1 MLPDDPIGQ
10 WNVGRSVERSELRA
24 GDLVFFK
31 EAGEGYPITHV
42 AVYSGSGNII
52 HASTYW
58 GQVVERPMKYVGG
71 YYGAKRLS

>member
-1 MLPDDPIGQ
+1 M
-10 WNVGRSVERSELRA
+10 GRSVKRSELLP

-31 EAGEGYPITHV
+31 EAGEAYPITHV
-42 AVYSGSGNII
+42 AIYSGSGNII

-58 GQVVERPMKYVGG
+58 GRVVERPMKYVSG

>member
-1 MLPDDPIGQ
+1 MGERVAKSDLLP
-10 WNVGRSVERSELRA
+10 

-31 EAGEGYPITHV
+31 EAGKANPITHV
-42 AVYSGSGNII
+42 AIYSGSNNII

-58 GQVVERPMKYVGG
+58 GHVVERPLDQVSG